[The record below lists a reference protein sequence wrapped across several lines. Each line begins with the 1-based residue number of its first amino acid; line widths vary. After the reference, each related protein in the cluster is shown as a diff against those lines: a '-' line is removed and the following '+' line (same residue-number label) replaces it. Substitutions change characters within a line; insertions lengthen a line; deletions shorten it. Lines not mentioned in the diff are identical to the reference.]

1 MQKNQISLDTFIHF
15 TLFWLDFRNILTS
28 ETTPEQATE
37 ATTLTS
43 SSLKTTTVTTKIWFT
58 ENADHFNNTKSTE
71 YFSKDNLEVESST
84 YVTIQQL
91 KAVIISIFSQNH
103 AMH

>member
-1 MQKNQISLDTFIHF
+1 M
-15 TLFWLDFRNILTS
+15 LTS
-28 ETTPEQATE
+28 ETTPEMATE

-43 SSLKTTTVTTKIWFT
+43 RSLKTTTFTIKIWFT

-71 YFSKDNLEVESST
+71 YISKDNLEIESSM

-91 KAVIISIFSQNH
+91 KAVLISIFSQNH
-103 AMH
+103 LIHLIFK